1 MAARSATSLSRRAFA
16 TRGFLSQPKSCSIIG
31 APFSLGQPLDVRL
44 VAPTRMS
51 PPCGARVVTVRS
63 WVWQGVELGP
73 QAIRDSGALKRITAE
88 GWRIK
93 DVGDLSFRQ
102 AIATLNGHDNSP
114 NLRNSTAVGAA
125 NKLLADTV
133 FEHASQGRFVLTLG
147 GDHSVGIGSI
157 AGIMRA
163 RPDVGIIWVVR
174 EGARECAWRVHHAS
188 MFVLLFWFGCSS
200 FSGCTCRH

>member
-1 MAARSATSLSRRAFA
+1 MAARSLSRRAFA

-44 VAPTRMS
+44 VAPTRVS
-51 PPCGARVVTVRS
+51 PPPHVGARVVTVRS
-63 WVWQGVELGP
+63 CVWPGVELGP

-174 EGARECAWRVHHAS
+174 EGARVCAWRVHAS
-188 MFVLLFWFGCSS
+188 TFVLLFWICFSS